1 MLKGFF
7 SRRGLTTALA
17 LALAGTASADFAAQF
32 DSYIT
37 GTQLQNV
44 DGWKGWDNVGSSAGL
59 VSNDFFFTGT
69 NSLKVHGYTDAVQTF
84 SGVDSGIWSL
94 SAKQYIA
101 SGQSGLTYFILM
113 NRYVDGANND
123 SGMWST
129 QLRFDLGAGLV
140 YDDFRG
146 GSLAIA
152 ANQWA
157 DIRIDINLTANTVQS
172 YYNNQLLS
180 AGSWTTS
187 GTSALALAAVD
198 LYSAD
203 NNSAYYDNMALTGVP
218 TPGGAAIG
226 MAGLIVVLR
235 RKREVAPTRG

>member
-1 MLKGFF
+1 MLMGFF
-7 SRRGLTTALA
+7 RRGLTAALT
-17 LALAGTASADFAAQF
+17 LALAGSASADFAAQF

-44 DGWKGWDNVGSSAGL
+44 DGWKGWDNVSSSAGL
-59 VSNDFFFTGT
+59 VSSDFFFTGT

-84 SGVDSGIWSL
+84 SGVDSGVWSL
-94 SAKQYIA
+94 SAKQYIPGGQA
-101 SGQSGLTYFILM
+101 GQSYFILM
-113 NRYVDGANND
+113 NRYVDGGNSD

-129 QLRFDLGAGLV
+129 QLRFDLAAGQV

-152 ANQWA
+152 TDQWA

-180 AGSWTTS
+180 SGSWTTS

-198 LYSAD
+198 LYSAE
-203 NNSAYYDNMALTGVP
+203 NNSAYYDNLSLTGVP

-226 MAGLIVVLR
+226 MAGLFVLLR
-235 RKREVAPTRG
+235 RKREAAPTR